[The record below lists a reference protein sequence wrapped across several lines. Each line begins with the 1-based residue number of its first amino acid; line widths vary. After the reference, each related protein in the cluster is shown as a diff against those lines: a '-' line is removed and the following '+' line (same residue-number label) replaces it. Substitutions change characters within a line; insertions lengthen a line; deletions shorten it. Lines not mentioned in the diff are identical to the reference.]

1 MPKKCLPNGFDYLL
15 LANVLFLCEPFVSIG
30 LPLTQQNRETKKP
43 RINFSLSIKPEKETI
58 HCL

>member
-15 LANVLFLCEPFVSIG
+15 VLLLREPFVSIG